1 MKKLGDETGKPGGMR
16 GMMTDEE
23 LETCIAKLKAF
34 IESPEGKESLRKAGE
49 KAAKEAKDMEE
60 RTKIP
65 WEWMH
70 RPVDF

>member
-1 MKKLGDETGKPGGMR
+1 
-16 GMMTDEE
+16 MMTEE
-23 LETCIAKLKAF
+23 EIAAIVAKLKAF
-34 IESPEGKESLRKAGE
+34 LETPEGKESLRIAGE
-49 KAAKEAKDMEE
+49 KAAKAAKDMEE

>member
-1 MKKLGDETGKPGGMR
+1 
-16 GMMTDEE
+16 MMTDEE
-23 LETCIAKLKAF
+23 LQAAIAKMKAF
-34 IESPEGKESLRKAGE
+34 LATPEGQESLRKAGE
-49 KAAKEAKDMEE
+49 EAARAAKEMEE

>member
-1 MKKLGDETGKPGGMR
+1 
-16 GMMTDEE
+16 MTDEE
-23 LETCIAKLKAF
+23 IQALATKLKEFLET
-34 IESPEGKESLRKAGE
+34 PEGKESLRKAAE
-49 KAAKEAKDMEE
+49 ESAKAVKDMEE

>member
-1 MKKLGDETGKPGGMR
+1 MR
-16 GMMTDEE
+16 GMMTEE
-23 LETCIAKLKAF
+23 EIKEAIAKLKAF
-34 IESPEGKESLRKAGE
+34 LDTPEGKESLRKAAE
-49 KAAKEAKDMEE
+49 ASAKAAKEMEE

>member
-1 MKKLGDETGKPGGMR
+1 
-16 GMMTDEE
+16 MTDEE
-23 LETCIAKLKAF
+23 LQATIAKLKAF
-34 IESPEGKESLRKAGE
+34 LATPEGQESLRKIGE

-70 RPVDF
+70 KPCTI

>member
-1 MKKLGDETGKPGGMR
+1 
-16 GMMTDEE
+16 MTDEE
-23 LETCIAKLKAF
+23 LQAAIAKMKAF
-34 IESPEGKESLRKAGE
+34 LATPEGQESLRKAGE
-49 KAAKEAKDMEE
+49 EAARAAKEMEE